1 MFINED
7 GNDEANN
14 AVGMAMKQV
23 AEKHS
28 SEFSVDLQQVD
39 GNRSEP
45 KEFLKNCNLIQ
56 KIICTSAIATII
68 HSDSS

>member
-7 GNDEANN
+7 SNDEANK
-14 AVGMAMKQV
+14 AVGMALKHV

-45 KEFLKNCNLIQ
+45 KEFLKNCKLIHR
-56 KIICTSAIATII
+56 II
-68 HSDSS
+68 